1 MKTCH
6 PIVVAVADAFELSI
20 FHHHDTVVSKMSAY
34 CRNLH
39 FDRCFGGGDA
49 GSVTCTWASS
59 RARWRLDAFASVFG
73 GSFRAPPFEATNLQG
88 VLKGSS
94 GDGGGLKVWRLEA
107 PFNPPSSPLRAPFK
121 PPWSPLHLEAPFKPP
136 LKPPWR
142 SRPWSP
148 LQAPFKPPFKPPS
161 SPLRASFK
169 PPSSPLQPPFKPPS
183 SPLRAPLQA
192 PLKPPWSPLK
202 VPTLKPPSSP
212 LQAPF
217 VPPSSPLQ
225 TPFSPP
231 SSPLQ
236 APFMPSSFLHLEAPF
251 GSPPG
256 KPRACR
262 RSGFR
267 TDESLHLQWHPNTK
281 PPNTLE

>member
-20 FHHHDTVVSKMSAY
+20 FHHRDTVVSKMSAY

-94 GDGGGLKVWRLEA
+94 GDGGGWRSEG
-107 PFNPPSSPLRAPFK
+107 
-121 PPWSPLHLEAPFKPP
+121 
-136 LKPPWR
+136 LKPP
-142 SRPWSP
+142 STPLQAPFVPPSSP
-148 LQAPFKPPFKPPS
+148 LQAPFS
-161 SPLRASFK
+161 
-169 PPSSPLQPPFKPPS
+169 PPSSPLQAPFVPPF
-183 SPLRAPLQA
+183 
-192 PLKPPWSPLK
+192 KPPWSPLK

-217 VPPSSPLQ
+217 KPPSC
-225 TPFSPP
+225 
-231 SSPLQ
+231 PLQ
-236 APFMPSSFLHLEAPF
+236 APFKPPSAPLQAPF
-251 GSPPG
+251 KPLSCLQASFTLKPPWSPPG